1 MEKTIRNINVD
12 KLITIFNQIA
22 MIEGYDMMV
31 NEVDPL
37 RFFSSR
43 DSFFNLIDKLIYH
56 YEDLEEYEKCATLMD
71 VKKKNGWEC
80 KKVIERKT
88 DKHLDKS

>member
-1 MEKTIRNINVD
+1 MEKLVS
-12 KLITIFNQIA
+12 IFNQIA

-31 NEVDPL
+31 KEVNPL

-43 DSFFNLIDKLIYH
+43 KSFFNLLDKLIYH
-56 YEDLEEYEKCATLMD
+56 YEDLEEYEKCATLVN
-71 VKKKNGWEC
+71 VKKKHGWINPE
-80 KKVIERKT
+80 VIEIKT